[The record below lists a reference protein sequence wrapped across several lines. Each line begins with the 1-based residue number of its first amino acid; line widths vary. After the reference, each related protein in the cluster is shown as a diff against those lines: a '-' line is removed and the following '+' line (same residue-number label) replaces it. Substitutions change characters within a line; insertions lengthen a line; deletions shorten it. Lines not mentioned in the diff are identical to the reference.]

1 MSKITG
7 FETYKDK
14 SQTLVND
21 KKTVQELTVGTGM
34 IERSPFKVF
43 DDHVIVRIPP
53 VGHKLFGY
61 DPKAVF
67 KIGQRVYKDQ
77 PGLLVYEDDS
87 LTPIQVHFT
96 GSFRARPV
104 ITNDADLLRRFLV
117 EKKFYK
123 IAGFDK
129 DGDPVYEPTE
139 STAFDDPADI
149 NYKRLSG
156 VVNSFEV
163 LDMLAGHAWDVSHVY
178 AETRKLQKGMSP
190 KQIYMKVPIFTK
202 VGDWDDVIE

>member
-7 FETYKDK
+7 FEAYKDK

-34 IERSPFKVF
+34 IERSPFKIF
-43 DDHVIVRIPP
+43 DDIIVRIPP
-53 VGHKLFGY
+53 IGHDKFGY

-87 LTPIQVHFT
+87 LTPTQVHFT

-123 IAGFDK
+123 ISGFDK
-129 DGDPVYEPTE
+129 GGDPVYEPTE
-139 STAFDDPADI
+139 STAFDDPSSI

-163 LDMLAGHAWDVSHVY
+163 LNMLAGSAWAVSHVY
-178 AETRKLQKGMSP
+178 AETRKLQKGMNP